1 MKANDLIIK
10 RTDMEN
16 ILEQMELFIEGIEN
30 KTNKTDL
37 VLKNG
42 RMGLSIKE
50 NTE

>member
-16 ILEQMELFIEGIEN
+16 ILEQMELFIEGTEN

-42 RMGLSIKE
+42 RMELSIKE